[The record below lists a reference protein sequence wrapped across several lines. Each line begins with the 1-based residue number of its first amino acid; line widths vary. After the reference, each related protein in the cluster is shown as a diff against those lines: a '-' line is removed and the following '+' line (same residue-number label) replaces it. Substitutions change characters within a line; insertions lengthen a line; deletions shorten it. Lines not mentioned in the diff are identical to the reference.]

1 MVYKSQLSL
10 FFCYYFF
17 VLFWYISLLS
27 WCPARVIQIYI
38 RNWGQEKK
46 GTTEDKMAGWH
57 HWLNGRESEWTLGV
71 GDGQGGLAS
80 CNSWGR
86 KESET
91 TERLNWT
98 EWHNN
103 MGKPER
109 WMVGKYVKVK
119 DSKEYERMIQ
129 EAVNNMDALL
139 RRSSL
144 KRINRWKGNEVIIL
158 KSEWTKRKISS

>member
-57 HWLNGRESEWTLGV
+57 HWLNGREFQWTPGA
-71 GDGQGGLAS
+71 GDGQGGLM
-80 CNSWGR
+80 CRDSWDR
-86 KESET
+86 KQSDT

-98 EWHNN
+98 ELSVTYIL
-103 MGKPER
+103 MKP
-109 WMVGKYVKVK
+109 KTFCQVKEDK
-119 DSKEYERMIQ
+119 HK
-129 EAVNNMDALL
+129 
-139 RRSSL
+139 
-144 KRINRWKGNEVIIL
+144 IL
-158 KSEWTKRKISS
+158 HIYSMYWSANL